1 MSRITKNILGITH
14 LYADGHC
21 IPKLGA
27 KGYGRVTDQNGL
39 SLMSFFDLTDYKC
52 AKIDTPKGCLDA
64 VEVYSEDTPN
74 QQINYAE
81 IVALHLALRIAL
93 SEDIKTICID
103 SVTSNAWSSGRIA
116 KSIADPQKIKICQE
130 SVKYRR
136 EFEKNG
142 GKVLKISGDENPAD
156 FGLH

>member
-1 MSRITKNILGITH
+1 MSRIAKNILGITQ

-27 KGYGRVTDQNGL
+27 KGYGRVTDQNGV
-39 SLMSFFDLTDYKC
+39 SVMPFFDLSDYKC
-52 AKIDTPKGCLDA
+52 VKLDTPKGSLDA
-64 VEVYSEDTPN
+64 IEVYSKDTPN

-93 SEDIKTICID
+93 SQDIKTISID
-103 SVTSNAWSSGRIA
+103 SVTSNAWSAGRIS
-116 KSIADPQKIKICQE
+116 KNIADPEKLKICQE
-130 SVKYRR
+130 SVKYRK

-142 GKVLKISGDENPAD
+142 GKVLKISGAENPAD